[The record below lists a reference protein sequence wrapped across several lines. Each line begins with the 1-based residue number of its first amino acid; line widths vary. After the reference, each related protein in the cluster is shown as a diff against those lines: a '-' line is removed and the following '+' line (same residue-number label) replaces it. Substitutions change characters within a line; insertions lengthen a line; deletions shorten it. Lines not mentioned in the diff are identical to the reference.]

1 MLREAHSREAG
12 FTLVEVL
19 VVLVIIGVMTAA
31 VVVSVPRDPAP
42 AEADARAFADAAH
55 RAARSTLL
63 DGQTRGMSVS
73 DSGWE
78 LRRYTE
84 QGWQTALS
92 GQTSQRLR
100 LDVDGVEV
108 ELQPD
113 PLPLLLWEPTGGA
126 NTFELE
132 FDALRDADWRVVG
145 DAQGQVVAEPVP

>member
-1 MLREAHSREAG
+1 MLRELHSRDAG

-31 VVVSVPRDPAP
+31 VVVAMPRDPAP
-42 AEADARAFADAAH
+42 AEADARAFAEAAH

-63 DGQTRGMSVS
+63 DGRTRGMSVS
-73 DSGWE
+73 DNGWE

-84 QGWQTALS
+84 LGWQTALS
-92 GQTSQRLR
+92 GETAQRLH
-100 LDVDGVEV
+100 LTVDGTDI

-145 DAQGQVVAEPVP
+145 NAQGEVVVEPVP